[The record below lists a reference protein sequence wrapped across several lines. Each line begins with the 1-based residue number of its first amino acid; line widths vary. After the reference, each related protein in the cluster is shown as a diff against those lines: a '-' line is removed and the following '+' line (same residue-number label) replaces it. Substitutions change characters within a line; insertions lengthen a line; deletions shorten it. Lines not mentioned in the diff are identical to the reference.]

1 MCKIMLSSMLFRVGD
16 NVATKSTQTEP
27 QLYDQTSC
35 SVEELSAQLS
45 SLSHQIPSSTA
56 TSAGPVSSD
65 VAQIPAAGSS
75 QHVANRCP
83 RDYDG
88 GGEPTVAGAMAVPC
102 RPKPYLPHVVLAGI
116 AVRNLDPDNCAGR
129 LYCWPLSL
137 SVSNRCLDSYSSI
150 YTLRF
155 SWSPVPA
162 LISMFFKP
170 SLQCCGS
177 AWFQCGSG

>member
-1 MCKIMLSSMLFRVGD
+1 M
-16 NVATKSTQTEP
+16 ATKSTQTEP

-35 SVEELSAQLS
+35 TVEELSAQLS

-65 VAQIPAAGSS
+65 VAHIPAAGSA

-83 RDYDG
+83 RDYEG
-88 GGEPTVAGAMAVPC
+88 GGEPTVAAMVVPC

-116 AVRNLDPDNCAGR
+116 AVRNLDPDNYAGR
-129 LYCWPLSL
+129 LYCCPLSL

-155 SWSPVPA
+155 S
-162 LISMFFKP
+162 
-170 SLQCCGS
+170 
-177 AWFQCGSG
+177 